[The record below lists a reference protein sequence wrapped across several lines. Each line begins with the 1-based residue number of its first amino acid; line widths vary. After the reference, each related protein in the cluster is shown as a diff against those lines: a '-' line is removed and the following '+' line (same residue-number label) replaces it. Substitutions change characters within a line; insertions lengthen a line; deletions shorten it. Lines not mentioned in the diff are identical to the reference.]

1 MAGTTLGTAY
11 VQIVPS
17 AQGIKGSIS
26 SALGGEA
33 EAAGTSAG
41 SKIGAFAKKALAA
54 AAIGTMVVK
63 GVKAAL
69 DEGAKLQQSYFGGLD
84 TLYGEAAD
92 SARAYAREA
101 AAAGISMNDYSEQA
115 VSFGAAL
122 KNAYGGDTY
131 KAMEAANTAILDMA
145 DNSAKMGTDITS
157 VQMAYQGFAK
167 QNYTMLDNLK
177 LGYGGTKSEMERLL
191 ADAEELTGVHYDINN
206 LGDVYDAIHAI
217 QGDLGLTGVAA
228 EEASQTFSGSFGAM
242 KASFMNFMGS
252 LAIGEN
258 VSGSLN
264 QLMTSAST
272 FFFGNF
278 LPMIGTLIK
287 SLPSAIGTFL
297 QQGIP
302 MLLSQ
307 VSSLIT
313 NFANSITNLAN
324 GMSSGKI
331 QQWASTTLPQIIST
345 AGQLL
350 GKFASSLIQNIPKIV
365 VALGQIGLTII
376 KGLGSA
382 LWGKVT
388 QAANGIRDKFMA
400 PINQMKDKVKGI
412 LDKIKNFFPVKL
424 GKILHFSLPKI
435 SVSGGSA
442 PWGIGGKGTKPSFSV
457 SWASHAAGGIFSRR
471 TLMASGNTIHEF
483 GEAGSEAILPL
494 DPFWKKMDEIAA
506 ATTGST
512 NIVININGANKN
524 PQEIAEEVKRVLI
537 RETNQRRLAWQ

>member
-1 MAGTTLGTAY
+1 M
-11 VQIVPS
+11 
-17 AQGIKGSIS
+17 
-26 SALGGEA
+26 
-33 EAAGTSAG
+33 
-41 SKIGAFAKKALAA
+41 
-54 AAIGTMVVK
+54 
-63 GVKAAL
+63 
-69 DEGAKLQQSYFGGLD
+69 
-84 TLYGEAAD
+84 
-92 SARAYAREA
+92 
-101 AAAGISMNDYSEQA
+101 
-115 VSFGAAL
+115 
-122 KNAYGGDTY
+122 
-131 KAMEAANTAILDMA
+131 
-145 DNSAKMGTDITS
+145 
-157 VQMAYQGFAK
+157 
-167 QNYTMLDNLK
+167 
-177 LGYGGTKSEMERLL
+177 

-297 QQGIP
+297 QQGVP

-331 QQWASTTLPQIIST
+331 QQWASTTLPKIIST
-345 AGQLL
+345 AGQLI
-350 GKFASSLIQNIPKIV
+350 GKFAMSLLKNIPKIV

-382 LWGKVT
+382 IWGKVT
-388 QAANGIRDKFMA
+388 QAAQGILTRFLA
-400 PINQMKDKVKGI
+400 PIQTLQAKVKAI
-412 LDKIKNFFPVKL
+412 VDKIKGFFHFKVATPHIKVPKFSITPAGWKVGDLLKGVK
-424 GKILHFSLPKI
+424 PKL
-435 SVSGGSA
+435 SV
-442 PWGIGGKGTKPSFSV
+442 T
-457 SWASHAAGGIFSRR
+457 WAARGGIVDGA
-471 TLMASGNTIHEF
+471 TLVGA
-483 GEAGSEAILPL
+483 GEAGAEAIVPL
-494 DPFWKKMDEIAA
+494 DPFWRKMDEIANSIRQTPNGGA
-506 ATTGST
+506 EITVVVNLDGREVARTTAPYMET
-512 NIVININGANKN
+512 EINRIQNRANRKLGY
-524 PQEIAEEVKRVLI
+524 I
-537 RETNQRRLAWQ
+537 

>member
-17 AQGIKGSIS
+17 AQGIKGSIQ

-33 EAAGTSAG
+33 EAAGLSAG
-41 SKIGAFAKKALAA
+41 GKIGAFAKKALTKV
-54 AAIGTMVVK
+54 AIGAAVVK
-63 GVKAAL
+63 TVKGAL
-69 DEGAKLQQSYFGGLD
+69 DEGAKLQQSYLGGLD
-84 TLYGEAAD
+84 TLYGEAAEG
-92 SARAYAREA
+92 ARAYAREA

-206 LGDVYDAIHAI
+206 LGDVYSAIHAI

-242 KASFMNFMGS
+242 KASAANFLGS
-252 LAIGEN
+252 LALGEN

-297 QQGIP
+297 QQGVP

-331 QQWASTTLPQIIST
+331 QQWASTTLPKIIST
-345 AGQLL
+345 AGQLI
-350 GKFASSLIQNIPKIV
+350 GKFAGALLKNIPKIV
-365 VALGQIGLTII
+365 VALGKIGLTII

-382 LWGKVT
+382 IWGKVT
-388 QAANGIRDKFMA
+388 QAAQGILTRFLA
-400 PINQMKDKVKGI
+400 PIQTLQAKVKAI
-412 LDKIKNFFPVKL
+412 IDKIKGFFKFKTATPHIKVPHFSITPAGWKVGDLLKGVKPKL
-424 GKILHFSLPKI
+424 GI
-435 SVSGGSA
+435 
-442 PWGIGGKGTKPSFSV
+442 T
-457 SWASHAAGGIFSRR
+457 WAARGGIVDGA
-471 TLMASGNTIHEF
+471 TLVGA
-483 GEAGSEAILPL
+483 GEAGAEAIVPL
-494 DPFWKKMDEIAA
+494 DPFWRKMDEIANSIRQTPSGGA
-506 ATTGST
+506 EITVVVNLDGREVARTTAPYMET
-512 NIVININGANKN
+512 EINRIQNRANRKLGY
-524 PQEIAEEVKRVLI
+524 I
-537 RETNQRRLAWQ
+537 